1 MFRSNVISRDAWN
14 SFISFNLFEFLV
26 DVVVISFF
34 FLFFD
39 IVAEAEEYAKYNK
52 TRLRVK
58 ILRHVVRDPCDKSG
72 WIDNYCYY

>member
-1 MFRSNVISRDAWN
+1 MEL
-14 SFISFNLFEFLV
+14 ISFDLFEFLL
-26 DVVVISFF
+26 DLVVIFVF

-58 ILRHVVRDPCDKSG
+58 ILRHVVRDPCDKNE
-72 WIDNYCYY
+72 WIANYC